1 MSDKDT
7 FTDRFF
13 AWAKE
18 HGFSSRDIANELGK
32 SRVVISNWRA
42 KGTPKGAEYACTA
55 FMEKVARGKNILSV
69 ETAQDAMQTKLDG
82 MRSMLNA
89 STMAEGEKMRLM
101 FVAGLDVGA
110 SLGIHS
116 STITA
121 QAIVNFEGGNS

>member
-1 MSDKDT
+1 
-7 FTDRFF
+7 
-13 AWAKE
+13 
-18 HGFSSRDIANELGK
+18 
-32 SRVVISNWRA
+32 
-42 KGTPKGAEYACTA
+42 
-55 FMEKVARGKNILSV
+55 MEKVARGKNIISV